1 MDVQL
6 PTSTRYLSCNRA
18 GILSATAT
26 AISPEETFLV
36 IPVPDNASAFSL
48 QTARDQFLSID
59 DSSSSNDK
67 TEIRGDTEHI
77 GFTTTFRIRMQARF
91 KPRDKARKEEKAN
104 QKISRKELEEQIGR
118 RLDDKEVKKL
128 RKARMEGNFHETAL
142 DMKVKSSHDKYAS
155 M

>member
-1 MDVQL
+1 M
-6 PTSTRYLSCNRA
+6 
-18 GILSATAT
+18 
-26 AISPEETFLV
+26 
-36 IPVPDNASAFSL
+36 PDNASAFSL
-48 QTARDQFLSID
+48 QTVREQFLSIG
-59 DSSSSNDK
+59 DSSESNEK

-77 GFTTTFRIRMQARF
+77 SFTTTFRIRMQARF

-128 RKARMEGNFHETAL
+128 RKAKMEGNFHETAL
-142 DMKVKSSHDKYAS
+142 DFKVKTSHDKYAS